1 MTILSYKL
9 SNKIYILYKLYK
21 LFFISNFS
29 HNKKYKRRWYIIG
42 NLLKP
47 TTDYVF
53 KRIFGY
59 SGNEKITA
67 NLLHSILNED
77 IKNINLDLNTFLEK
91 DVIDD
96 KIGILD
102 VKVQTTSG
110 TDIDIEMQVVDQ
122 DNIVKRLLFYWSKM
136 YCKNIKSGQD
146 YDSLKRCI
154 VILITDFELNIL
166 KDIPKYITKWVIKE
180 KSYGKH
186 MLTDLMEICI
196 IELPIASKY
205 KENNDLDIWAK
216 FIKNPEVIN
225 MSEIKNS
232 AIQDAKKVLE
242 DISKDEKERYLA
254 ELREKHILDQKAIY
268 SGGYKKGIEQGIAQG
283 IEQTK
288 IEIAK
293 QMLAN
298 NCDINLIIKVTNLSK
313 EEIEKL

>member
-1 MTILSYKL
+1 MIE
-9 SNKIYILYKLYK
+9 I
-21 LFFISNFS
+21 
-29 HNKKYKRRWYIIG
+29 
-42 NLLKP
+42 
-47 TTDYVF
+47 
-53 KRIFGY
+53 
-59 SGNEKITA
+59 
-67 NLLHSILNED
+67 ILNED

-110 TDIDIEMQVVDQ
+110 TDIDVEMQVVDQ

-166 KDIPKYITKWVIKE
+166 KDIPKYVTKWVIKE

-283 IEQTK
+283 IAQGIEQGIEQGIKQTK